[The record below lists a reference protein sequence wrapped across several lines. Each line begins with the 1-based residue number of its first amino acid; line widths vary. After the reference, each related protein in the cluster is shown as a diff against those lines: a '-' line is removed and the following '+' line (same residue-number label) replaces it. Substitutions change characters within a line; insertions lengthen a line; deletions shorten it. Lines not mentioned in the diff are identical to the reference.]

1 MKKYNQKWR
10 KAHGLGFMVFIFLLL
25 FLTIPDTRFTS
36 DVLANPPAAPQQFI
50 YDPVNKKYTPA
61 VDGAAIVPP
70 GGTSMPS
77 GSTSG
82 HPQTITI
89 ENKTGVPVMQ
99 YVPEYLA
106 SNIQKPIIPVSK
118 TYSLSATIP
127 RSESFGFIFDNTGAA
142 AATTLTLPHAEP
154 GMRVGFLTVA
164 DYDLTVQPNAADTI
178 DPFGI
183 VTATDTVSYFGL
195 SAGEELDLEAVGD
208 FLQLYCYRWGR
219 WTVVYALGSV
229 VDDDE

>member
-1 MKKYNQKWR
+1 MINKKGIFN
-10 KAHGLGFMVFIFLLL
+10 LLIFLCC
-25 FLTIPDTRFTS
+25 FA
-36 DVLANPPAAPQQFI
+36 VLAFSAPELME
-50 YDPVNKKYTPA
+50 YVAGGKYVKTKGDKPLIVSA
-61 VDGAAIVPP
+61 GVGAQ
-70 GGTSMPS
+70 S
-77 GSTSG
+77 GATSG

-106 SNIQKPIIPVSK
+106 SNIQKPVVPVSK

-154 GMRVGFLTVA
+154 GMSVGFLTVA

-178 DPFGI
+178 DPFSI
-183 VTATDTVSYFGL
+183 VTADDDADGEDEVAYFGL

-208 FLQLYCYRWGR
+208 FLQLYCYRWSR
-219 WTVVYALGSV
+219 WTVIYALGSV
-229 VDDDE
+229 VDD